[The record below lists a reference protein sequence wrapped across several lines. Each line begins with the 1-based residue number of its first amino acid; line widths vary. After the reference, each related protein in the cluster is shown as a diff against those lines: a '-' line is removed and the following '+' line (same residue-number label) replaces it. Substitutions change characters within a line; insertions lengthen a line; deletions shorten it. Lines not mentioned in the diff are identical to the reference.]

1 MEIRFAEEK
10 DTPSILE
17 IENECFIKPWGEKDI
32 RYELNNNPVSVVYV
46 LEENNMILG
55 YLDFWITFD
64 SATVA
69 QIAIRKAYQG
79 RHLADLLMK
88 EMIDDCF
95 AKKVINIA
103 LEVRV
108 SNIKAINLYLKHGFK
123 KIVVKPHYYEN
134 GEDAIYMVRSEG
146 GSN

>member
-10 DTPSILE
+10 DIPSILE
-17 IENECFIKPWGEKDI
+17 IENECFVKPWGEKDI

-108 SNIKAINLYLKHGFK
+108 SNIKAINLYLKHGFM

>member
-10 DTPSILE
+10 DIPFILE
-17 IENECFIKPWGEKDI
+17 IENECFVKPWGEKDI

-134 GEDAIYMVRSEG
+134 GEDAIYMVRIEG